1 MKRFMVTLHYT
12 VAPQSSAP
20 PVVDVLAGVWRQ
32 GHRFSVWNG
41 ASLTVGAET
50 RALSERLAIEQ
61 VDETVHALW
70 PVVAAGSLTLIQS
83 IAEPLY
89 VSVGARVGG
98 AVRSARQASPPWW
111 SRTGD
116 STRPGW
122 DGSVDPDGLFGDDEG
137 DEGGDGAGVREP
149 RRPDT
154 PPGHL
159 TVALEPPGS

>member
-12 VAPQSSAP
+12 VAPPSSAP
-20 PVVDVLAGVWRQ
+20 PAVDVLAGVWPQ

-70 PVVAAGSLTLIQS
+70 PVVAAGALTLIQS
-83 IAEPLY
+83 IPEPLY
-89 VSVGARVGG
+89 VGVGARVGG
-98 AVRSARQASPPWW
+98 AVRSARQARAPWR
-111 SRTGD
+111 SGTGA
-116 STRPGW
+116 RPGW
-122 DGSVDPDGLFGDDEG
+122 VGGVDPDGLFGDDDEG

-149 RRPDT
+149 RRPDI

-159 TVALEPPGS
+159 AVALEPPAR